1 MGPFAPN
8 RRDFLCDEAF
18 ECAGRPTSSVRGG
31 GGWLPVRRWGPM
43 PPSGVTTFNIADDTF
58 IVCDAAV
65 LGRCIVEPARTALW
79 WPGLT
84 HVVTRNRGRQGVQWH
99 VTGQWSGR
107 MWTGT
112 MEIWLEAVLD
122 GVVLHHYVR
131 LDPVGEGLTE
141 KRLRELTTT
150 YAMEWKQRVFALK
163 DELEAGR
170 VVGVGGG
177 PTSIS

>member
-1 MGPFAPN
+1 
-8 RRDFLCDEAF
+8 
-18 ECAGRPTSSVRGG
+18 
-31 GGWLPVRRWGPM
+31 
-43 PPSGVTTFNIADDTF
+43 
-58 IVCDAAV
+58 
-65 LGRCIVEPARTALW
+65 
-79 WPGLT
+79 
-84 HVVTRNRGRQGVQWH
+84 
-99 VTGQWSGR
+99 

-141 KRLRELTTT
+141 NRLRELTTT

-177 PTSIS
+177 PTSTS